1 MKKVSNAISK
11 TYQLMAILVI
21 VTLALIYGKSI
32 LLPLIFSFF
41 IALAL
46 YPVVTFIKR
55 FLKNKVLSIFVA
67 LLLVLSTASFGI
79 YLVSSQFQSLISE
92 LPSLQDKFLIF
103 INGIADYI
111 EDNFHYTSKEQ
122 ITYLRDG
129 AQNLLKSSG
138 SFFSGAVDTTSS
150 IFSFLT
156 LVPIYVFF
164 ILLYSD
170 HFKLFFERV
179 TPEDAEDNY
188 LTVVTKIRSVVQG
201 YIGGMGVVILII
213 AVLNCIGLFALGIK
227 YALFFGIFSAIL
239 TIIPYIGIA
248 IGASLP
254 ALFALVTTDSLW
266 YPAGVLIIYAV
277 VQFLEGNVIT
287 PKIVGDKVNI
297 NPLAAIIALII
308 GGSIWGI
315 IGMILA
321 IPMTG
326 ILQILLYRK
335 EKTRAYAILLRAEID
350 ETPTKLKEIEEEPK
364 K

>member
-1 MKKVSNAISK
+1 MKKASSALSRI
-11 TYQLMAILVI
+11 YQLMVVLVI
-21 VTLALIYGKSI
+21 STLALIYGKSI
-32 LLPLIFSFF
+32 LLPLIFSLF
-41 IALAL
+41 ISLAL
-46 YPVVTFIKR
+46 YPVVLFIKR
-55 FLKNKVLSIFVA
+55 FLKNKVVSILA
-67 LLLVLSTASFGI
+67 TIILVLSVSGLGI
-79 YLVSSQFQSLISE
+79 YLISAQFQSLISE
-92 LPSLQDKFLIF
+92 LPSLQDKFLVF

-111 EDNFHYTSKEQ
+111 EENLHYTSKEQ
-122 ITYLRDG
+122 VGYLRDG

-138 SFFSGAVDTTSS
+138 SFFSGAVNTTSS

-164 ILLYSD
+164 ILLYSE
-170 HFKLFFERV
+170 HFKLFFEKV
-179 TPEDAEDNY
+179 TPENAEDNY
-188 LTVVTKIRSVVQG
+188 LTVVTKIRSVIQG
-201 YIGGMGVVILII
+201 YIGGMGVVIVII

-227 YALFFGIFSAIL
+227 YALFFGILSAIL

-266 YPAGVLIIYAV
+266 YPAGVLIIYAF

-335 EKTRAYAILLRAEID
+335 EKTRAYALLLRAEID
-350 ETPTKLKEIEEEPK
+350 EIPLPKEEQED
-364 K
+364 

>member
-1 MKKVSNAISK
+1 MKKVTGGLGK
-11 TYQLMAILVI
+11 TYQLMVILVI
-21 VTLALIYGKSI
+21 STLALIYGKSI

-41 IALAL
+41 ISLAL
-46 YPVVTFIKR
+46 YPVVTFFRKY
-55 FLKNKVLSIFVA
+55 LKNKILSISVTI
-67 LLLVLSTASFGI
+67 LIVISITGLGI
-79 YLVSSQFQSLISE
+79 YLISSQFQGLISE
-92 LPSLQDKFLIF
+92 LPDLQEKFMAF
-103 INGIADYI
+103 INGLADYV
-111 EDNFHYTSKEQ
+111 EENFHYTSKEQ
-122 ITYLRDG
+122 VEYLRNG

-170 HFKLFFERV
+170 HFKLFFEKV

-227 YALFFGIFSAIL
+227 YALFFGILSAIL

-254 ALFALVTTDSLW
+254 ALFAFFTTDSLW

-277 VQFLEGNVIT
+277 VQFLEGNLIT

-335 EKTRAYAILLRAEID
+335 ERTRAYAILLRAEID
-350 ETPTKLKEIEEEPK
+350 QIPDALKKVEEE
-364 K
+364 

>member
-1 MKKVSNAISK
+1 MKKITSDLSK
-11 TYQLMAILVI
+11 IYQLMVI
-21 VTLALIYGKSI
+21 VVISVLGLIYCKSI
-32 LLPLIFSFF
+32 LLPLIFSLF
-41 IALAL
+41 ISLAL
-46 YPVVTFIKR
+46 YPVVVFFKKY
-55 FLKNKVLSIFVA
+55 FKNKVMSIVITLLVVLSIVG
-67 LLLVLSTASFGI
+67 LGI
-79 YLVSSQFQSLISE
+79 YLTSSQFHSLISE
-92 LPSLQDKFLIF
+92 LPDLQEKFIIF
-103 INGIADYI
+103 INGLADYV

-122 ITYLRDG
+122 IAYLRNG
-129 AQNLLKSSG
+129 AQDLLKSSG
-138 SFFSGAVDTTSS
+138 SFFSEAINTTSS

-170 HFKLFFERV
+170 HFKLFFEKV
-179 TPEDAEDNY
+179 TPEDVEDNY
-188 LTVVTKIRSVVQG
+188 LTVVTQIRSVVQG

-213 AVLNCIGLFALGIK
+213 TVFNCIGLFALGIK
-227 YALFFGIFSAIL
+227 YALFFGVLSAFL

-326 ILQILLYRK
+326 ILQILLHRK
-335 EKTRAYAILLRAEID
+335 ESTRAYAILLRAEI
-350 ETPTKLKEIEEEPK
+350 EGTSAPLEEVENK
-364 K
+364 